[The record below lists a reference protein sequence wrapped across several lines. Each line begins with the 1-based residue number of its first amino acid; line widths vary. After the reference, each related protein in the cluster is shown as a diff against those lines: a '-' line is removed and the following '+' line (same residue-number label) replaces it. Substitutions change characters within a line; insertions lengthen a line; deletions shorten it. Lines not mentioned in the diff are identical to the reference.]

1 MVQKRVTAQGWL
13 GSTPEGQRPQI
24 RGLRAGGSLAVASS
38 IPATQ
43 LSSPARLAER
53 VVTPHA
59 PMSLGANHV
68 SRAPERGDPA
78 ASGDLRL
85 GHAWRRASIPLH
97 ALTIL
102 LSALGAFCLFEPR
115 VARICLGNLRYIC
128 SDDGNASQGADN
140 TSVRARD
147 VLSVGIPRFLNKS
160 QHFTVHLS
168 RPWRPGSAR
177 GSDGGPRRFTAVVP
191 TPHAYS
197 GQWPVKT
204 KRARARSCA
213 SVVTRKRPS
222 LNRAQRRNGP
232 CQVTLRAIKVYGLN
246 AISCKAG
253 GFSGYP
259 ELQASIPGQC
269 PGIYA

>member
-59 PMSLGANHV
+59 PMTLGANHV

-78 ASGDLRL
+78 AAGDLRL
-85 GHAWRRASIPLH
+85 GHRAPGRGGRQASIPLP
-97 ALTIL
+97 ALTTL
-102 LSALGAFCLFEPR
+102 LSALGAFCLWEPS
-115 VARICLGNLRYIC
+115 VARICPGNLRYIC
-128 SDDGNASQGADN
+128 SDNGNASQGADN
-140 TSVRARD
+140 TSVRAGG
-147 VLSVGIPRFLNKS
+147 VLFCLCELRVSQQISTFYGPSVQAMETRLGARQRRRPPM
-160 QHFTVHLS
+160 VH
-168 RPWRPGSAR
+168 R
-177 GSDGGPRRFTAVVP
+177 GSVP

-204 KRARARSCA
+204 KRAHARSCA

-222 LNRAQRRNGP
+222 LNRAP
-232 CQVTLRAIKVYGLN
+232 EAVDLLRLN
-246 AISCKAG
+246 S
-253 GFSGYP
+253 FWT
-259 ELQASIPGQC
+259 
-269 PGIYA
+269 

>member
-59 PMSLGANHV
+59 PMTLGANHV

-97 ALTIL
+97 ALTTL
-102 LSALGAFCLFEPR
+102 LSALGALGLLEPR
-115 VARICLGNLRYIC
+115 GARIGLGNLRNIC
-128 SDDGNASQGADN
+128 SDICRCEFRESQQISTFYEPSVQAMVTRLGA
-140 TSVRARD
+140 RQRRR
-147 VLSVGIPRFLNKS
+147 PP
-160 QHFTVHLS
+160 TVHRGRTHAPRVQ
-168 RPWRPGSAR
+168 RPVASEDEASACSELR
-177 GSDGGPRRFTAVVP
+177 LGCHPE
-191 TPHAYS
+191 TPVFRLA
-197 GQWPVKT
+197 
-204 KRARARSCA
+204 
-213 SVVTRKRPS
+213 
-222 LNRAQRRNGP
+222 
-232 CQVTLRAIKVYGLN
+232 
-246 AISCKAG
+246 AG
-253 GFSGYP
+253 GM
-259 ELQASIPGQC
+259 AW
-269 PGIYA
+269 A